1 METPKIYTAISK
13 VMEEVGAIGKNKKN
27 IQGSGFMYRGI
38 DDVMNALNPAMIK
51 NKVFVAPEILEQI
64 REERQ
69 TQKGGNLIY
78 SILKIKYTFYTD
90 DGSSVSASV
99 IGEAFDSGDKA
110 TNKAMSIAFKYA
122 CFQVFCIPTEEMRE
136 PDAEHHEV
144 ISKEEAAN
152 IKKFEA
158 DQRAKDEAERK
169 AYDEA
174 QKIGVQKI
182 PQVKVHTIEKKLDEL
197 GIGVQQI
204 LERYHVETL
213 SDLTENLFVRVM
225 NALNKT
231 QTSVK
236 GE

>member
-1 METPKIYTAISK
+1 MDAPKIYTAINK

-27 IQGSGFMYRGI
+27 VQGSGFMYRGI

-51 NKVFVAPEILEQI
+51 NKVFVSPEVLDQI

-69 TQKGGNLIY
+69 TQKGSNLIY

-90 DGSSVSASV
+90 DGSNVSATV

-136 PDAEHHEV
+136 PEAESHDV
-144 ISKEEAAN
+144 ISKQEAAN
-152 IKKFEA
+152 IKKYESDKKA
-158 DQRAKDEAERK
+158 TEDAEKK

-174 QKIGVQKI
+174 QKIGIQKI
-182 PQVKVHTIEKKLDEL
+182 PQAKIHTIEKKLLEL
-197 GIGVQQI
+197 GISESQI
-204 LERYHVETL
+204 LERYHVESIT
-213 SDLTENLFVRVM
+213 DITENLFSRVM
-225 NALNKT
+225 SALNNSQAKT
-231 QTSVK
+231 NGS
-236 GE
+236 

>member
-1 METPKIYTAISK
+1 MDAPKIYIAISK

-51 NKVFVAPEILEQI
+51 NKVFVSPEILEQI

-78 SILKIKYTFYTD
+78 SVLKIKYTFYTE
-90 DGSSVSASV
+90 DGSSVSATV

-136 PDAEHHEV
+136 PDAEKHEV
-144 ISKEEAAN
+144 ISKQESEN
-152 IKKFEA
+152 IKKFET
-158 DQRAKDEAERK
+158 DQKIKEAAEKK
-169 AYDEA
+169 AYEEA

-182 PQVKVHTIEKKLDEL
+182 PQAKIHTIEKKLEEL
-197 GIGVQQI
+197 GIGEQQI
-204 LERYHVETL
+204 LERYKVSSL
-213 SDLTENLFVRVM
+213 SDITENLFIRVM
-225 NALNKT
+225 NALSKT
-231 QTSVK
+231 QSSAK